1 MQRPQ
6 YLQSEAVS
14 PVVTFIAEVSNIR
27 REGTW
32 IPWKSQSG
40 AIGFALNFLW
50 LLSLFQDKES
60 KEKCSIIILW
70 NEKKFLLS
78 FYFLLLAQKKVTK
91 KSAPPMIP
99 IAIGTAIGGRLD

>member
-32 IPWKSQSG
+32 IP
-40 AIGFALNFLW
+40 
-50 LLSLFQDKES
+50 
-60 KEKCSIIILW
+60 
-70 NEKKFLLS
+70 
-78 FYFLLLAQKKVTK
+78 
-91 KSAPPMIP
+91 
-99 IAIGTAIGGRLD
+99 

>member
-32 IPWKSQSG
+32 IPCKSQSG
-40 AIGFALNFLW
+40 AIGFALNF
-50 LLSLFQDKES
+50 SL
-60 KEKCSIIILW
+60 
-70 NEKKFLLS
+70 
-78 FYFLLLAQKKVTK
+78 VTFFI
-91 KSAPPMIP
+91 S
-99 IAIGTAIGGRLD
+99 RQRN